1 VVSGEATVL
10 VVEDDPDIR
19 LLLRSVLESEGY
31 RIVEAATGK
40 DAVSLASEIRPRL
53 TLMDISLPLLDGLSA
68 TRQIKSDDS
77 LRDTPVVA
85 VSAYDS
91 VRRRAVQAG
100 CVGLIAKPI
109 DLEELKAVVSHLI
122 NEGAQAEREPRND
135 ESKERG
141 SA

>member
-1 VVSGEATVL
+1 MVSVAETVL

-19 LLLRSVLESEGY
+19 LLLKSVLESEGY

-40 DAVSLASEIRPRL
+40 DAVSLASEVRPRL
-53 TLMDISLPLLDGLSA
+53 ILMDISLPLLDGLSA

-77 LRDTPVVA
+77 LRDMPVIA

-100 CVGLIAKPI
+100 CAGLITKPI
-109 DLEELKAVVSHLI
+109 DLEELKAVVSRLI
-122 NEGAQAEREPRND
+122 DEGA
-135 ESKERG
+135 
-141 SA
+141 